1 LRDGRRDCAGG
12 YGASPPRWEGL
23 ARFLPGRRGGCFT
36 CMAYILIMVLAAR
49 AREDN
54 EGLQQ
59 LSTRPPRR
67 LPRSFRLRRGMARRR
82 QPGRRRMGTVLA
94 LPASRPVGRTARQ
107 PSQPRGTGQ
116 GFRSSLLVA
125 GVPATPDADRVARLL
140 GIDQDQVT
148 TSLPTTPG
156 RSSNR
161 QRPAVRRIRYMSICA
176 GPRDRT
182 GAAAGSYLPPKVW
195 PTPTRP
201 SLSPR
206 PVVGPGPPLRFMSAR
221 SWANA
226 RLPASAGSPWRRT
239 RFRRRS
245 PADGD
250 GYVCDG
256 IPRQWVAVDGH

>member
-125 GVPATPDADRVARLL
+125 GSQPHQMLTASHACSGSTK
-140 GIDQDQVT
+140 I
-148 TSLPTTPG
+148 
-156 RSSNR
+156 RSPRPSR
-161 QRPAVRRIRYMSICA
+161 RRPAVRRT
-176 GPRDRT
+176 D
-182 GAAAGSYLPPKVW
+182 
-195 PTPTRP
+195 
-201 SLSPR
+201 
-206 PVVGPGPPLRFMSAR
+206 
-221 SWANA
+221 NA
-226 RLPASAGSPWRRT
+226 RPFVESA
-239 RFRRRS
+239 
-245 PADGD
+245 
-250 GYVCDG
+250 
-256 IPRQWVAVDGH
+256 I